1 MLLLSSKEAPHYMRE
16 DAITSGY
23 RQKLSYKACLISWFR
38 LHNETVNIW
47 THLIGFLIFVYCL
60 LLAIFQPPREIHSLY
75 ELFPIV
81 IQLLSYMACMLSSA
95 LFHTFSC
102 HSEEVHRSW
111 RYTDHFGI
119 LFALFGTYVSLIC
132 NTFACFPPWKEV
144 HLSVVITLFIWV
156 VSVKINRNG
165 DCRIPLDIFIY
176 VTLYSAIPIAHWTWL
191 QGGMTS
197 PVVLEKLKQIVLPFV
212 AGGTGLG
219 FYLSRFPEKL
229 FKSGTVDIWGAS
241 HQFWH
246 VLIFLGMAC
255 WYQETTISFA
265 EEQTSQCST
274 TKGFNASTHQIINW
288 IQGQFNQSFPSV
300 MKEVNQEF

>member
-1 MLLLSSKEAPHYMRE
+1 
-16 DAITSGY
+16 
-23 RQKLSYKACLISWFR
+23 
-38 LHNETVNIW
+38 
-47 THLIGFLIFVYCL
+47 
-60 LLAIFQPPREIHSLY
+60 
-75 ELFPIV
+75 
-81 IQLLSYMACMLSSA
+81 MLSSA

-191 QGGMTS
+191 QGGITS
-197 PVVLEKLKQIVLPFV
+197 PIVLEKLKQIILPFI
-212 AGGTGLG
+212 AGGTGLV
-219 FYLSRFPEKL
+219 FYISRFPEKL

-241 HQFWH
+241 HQVIFFFKQKKN
-246 VLIFLGMAC
+246 LIAIFFFFF
-255 WYQETTISFA
+255 FA
-265 EEQTSQCST
+265 
-274 TKGFNASTHQIINW
+274 
-288 IQGQFNQSFPSV
+288 
-300 MKEVNQEF
+300 

>member
-1 MLLLSSKEAPHYMRE
+1 
-16 DAITSGY
+16 
-23 RQKLSYKACLISWFR
+23 
-38 LHNETVNIW
+38 
-47 THLIGFLIFVYCL
+47 
-60 LLAIFQPPREIHSLY
+60 
-75 ELFPIV
+75 
-81 IQLLSYMACMLSSA
+81 MLSSA

-241 HQFWH
+241 HQVSLNFT
-246 VLIFLGMAC
+246 A
-255 WYQETTISFA
+255 
-265 EEQTSQCST
+265 
-274 TKGFNASTHQIINW
+274 KK
-288 IQGQFNQSFPSV
+288 QFHRFFP
-300 MKEVNQEF
+300 